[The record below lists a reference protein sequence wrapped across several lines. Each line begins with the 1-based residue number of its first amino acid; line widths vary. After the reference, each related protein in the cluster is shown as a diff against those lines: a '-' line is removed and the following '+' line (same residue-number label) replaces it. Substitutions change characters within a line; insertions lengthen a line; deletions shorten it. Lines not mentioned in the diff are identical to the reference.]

1 MHTNMMKI
9 IALLF
14 LFGVFQF
21 SNGNPTND
29 DRIVNGE
36 DAVLGQFPHQ
46 VLWTYTGNVFCGGSI
61 YNKSTIITAAHC
73 CKPFKDDP
81 DNYQLVLTDIVAG
94 RLVFDDFVNGQ
105 EKSIKSYLIHP
116 DYIGVSQDGSGSHA
130 NDVCLLTLESD
141 LEFNDYVKAIELNT
155 EAIDADTKCI
165 VSGWGTLTEQG
176 VTADTLQF
184 VAVNFWSGDQCS
196 AAFEDYGYEM
206 NPDAEICAY
215 DEGKDSC
222 QGDSGGP
229 FVCND
234 KLTGVVSWGIG
245 CAKKDLPG
253 VYANVKT
260 YVNWIETGENGVE
273 NIKPMISVLV
283 SLYSLLHLLS

>member
-1 MHTNMMKI
+1 MMKI
-9 IALLF
+9 IALIF

-81 DNYQLVLTDIVAG
+81 ANYQLALTDIVAG

-116 DYIGVSQDGSGSHA
+116 DYIGVSEDGSGSHA
-130 NDVCLLTLESD
+130 NDICLLTLESD
-141 LEFNDYVKAIELNT
+141 LEFNDNVKAIALNNGT
-155 EAIDADTKCI
+155 VDADTKCI
-165 VSGWGTLTEQG
+165 VSGWGTLT
-176 VTADTLQF
+176 VSSSVSSTHWDFLILI
-184 VAVNFWSGDQCS
+184 
-196 AAFEDYGYEM
+196 
-206 NPDAEICAY
+206 PRLI
-215 DEGKDSC
+215 
-222 QGDSGGP
+222 
-229 FVCND
+229 
-234 KLTGVVSWGIG
+234 LTRF
-245 CAKKDLPG
+245 L
-253 VYANVKT
+253 
-260 YVNWIETGENGVE
+260 
-273 NIKPMISVLV
+273 
-283 SLYSLLHLLS
+283 